1 MSHRLLRALGATCA
15 VLLLGTGVVGLLHV
29 PAFRAVLMAAGGCPI
44 GGDASATAAQ
54 REATRRSALQGERGV
69 TTAPVTSFFGLSL
82 GTTTRAE
89 VERRVAD
96 HAVCTANT
104 SDLVLEC
111 VSERLSDFG
120 VDAPGTTFFRFDAQQ
135 HLVAVV
141 VMPKRV
147 SLDGSLRAFEHFSTT
162 LTAALGPAHR
172 NTGNA
177 DARAL
182 APLMAQAR
190 REHHFSDLITRVVA
204 SNLGDGVQVIVEA
217 QWLPAQLA
225 AR

>member
-1 MSHRLLRALGATCA
+1 MSHRLLRALGATAA
-15 VLLLGTGVVGLLHV
+15 VLLLTTGVVGLLHV

-44 GGDASATAAQ
+44 GGDASASPAQ
-54 REATRRSALQGERGV
+54 REATRRMALQGERGV

-89 VERRVAD
+89 VEQRVEGAT
-96 HAVCTANT
+96 CTANA

-111 VSERLSDFG
+111 LSNNLSDFG

-177 DARAL
+177 DAQAL